1 MQLPRRRARG
11 VEEGEGWPHQHQEP
25 WRRKRRGW
33 LAWRR
38 KRRGW
43 LGCTGLFRF
52 ADGADAVLM
61 AAGAAGAVASG
72 VAQLLMTLI
81 FGEVVNA
88 FGSGSRHDILHRV
101 SGVRLKSPSPF
112 NCSSCVA
119 IPSLEFGR
127 D

>member
-1 MQLPRRRARG
+1 M
-11 VEEGEGWPHQHQEP
+11 
-25 WRRKRRGW
+25 
-33 LAWRR
+33 
-38 KRRGW
+38 
-43 LGCTGLFRF
+43 GCTGLFRF